1 MGDAPIVNNLD
12 ADLVKCQSSGEG
24 FGVVV
29 LLPKDDF
36 PEEPHDINPNTFIIE
51 KVDGYMGI
59 RLDRIVKN
67 EFTKKWEL
75 DKNEKYFGIRLKT
88 GEKYSKDKGKFSKDL

>member
-1 MGDAPIVNNLD
+1 MGDAPIVNNLHSE
-12 ADLVKCQSSGEG
+12 LVKCNSSGEG
-24 FGVVV
+24 FGVVI
-29 LLPKDDF
+29 LLP
-36 PEEPHDINPNTFIIE
+36 HDSLSLKSTKTYSNTFIIE

-67 EFTKKWEL
+67 KSTGQWEI

-88 GEKYSKDKGKFSKDL
+88 GEKYSKD